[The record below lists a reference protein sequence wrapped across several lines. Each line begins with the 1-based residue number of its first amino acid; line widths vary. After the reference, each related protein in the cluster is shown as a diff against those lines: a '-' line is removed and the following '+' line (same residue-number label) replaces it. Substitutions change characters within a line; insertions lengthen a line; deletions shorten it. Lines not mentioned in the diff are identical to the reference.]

1 MTEVALMMDWS
12 NSGEGDEEPIE
23 TWDFAKAL
31 STVNEEST
39 NIGKFIRGQQIAI
52 SEGWLVNRARDM
64 CSFTHD
70 RYRQAAQTELDTFP
84 EEAVAKMSL
93 KVGMVSPYPLPS
105 CHSNG
110 TTQVILMM
118 LHGPSTDVYRIAEH
132 SKR

>member
-12 NSGEGDEEPIE
+12 NGSEGDEGPIE

-93 KVGMVSPYPLPS
+93 KVGMVS
-105 CHSNG
+105 
-110 TTQVILMM
+110 
-118 LHGPSTDVYRIAEH
+118 
-132 SKR
+132 

>member
-1 MTEVALMMDWS
+1 MMDWS
-12 NSGEGDEEPIE
+12 SGNEGDEEPVE

-31 STVNEEST
+31 STVNDEST
-39 NIGKFIRGQQIAI
+39 NIGKSIRGQQVAI

-70 RYRQAAQTELDTFP
+70 RYRQAAQAELDTFP

-93 KVGMVSPYPLPS
+93 KVGLVV
-105 CHSNG
+105 CATRCDNKV
-110 TTQVILMM
+110 TIQVILMM
-118 LHGPSTDVYRIAEH
+118 LHGPSTDIYRIAEH

>member
-12 NSGEGDEEPIE
+12 SGNEGDEEPIE

-31 STVNEEST
+31 STVNEESAS
-39 NIGKFIRGQQIAI
+39 IGKSIRGQQTAI
-52 SEGWLVNRARDM
+52 TEGWLVNRARDM

-70 RYRQAAQTELDTFP
+70 RYRQAAQAELDTFP

-93 KVGMVSPYPLPS
+93 KVGMVSQYPLPS

-110 TTQVILMM
+110 TEQVILMM
-118 LHGPSTDVYRIAEH
+118 LHGPSTDVYKIAEH
-132 SKR
+132 SKQ

>member
-12 NSGEGDEEPIE
+12 SGNEGDEEPVE

-31 STVNEEST
+31 STVNDEST
-39 NIGKFIRGQQIAI
+39 NIGKSIRGQQVAI

-70 RYRQAAQTELDTFP
+70 RYRQAAQAELDTFP

-93 KVGMVSPYPLPS
+93 KVGLVV
-105 CHSNG
+105 CATRCDNKV
-110 TTQVILMM
+110 TIQVILMM
-118 LHGPSTDVYRIAEH
+118 LHGPSTDIYRIAEH

>member
-1 MTEVALMMDWS
+1 MMDWS
-12 NSGEGDEEPIE
+12 SGNEGDEEPVE

-31 STVNEEST
+31 STVNDESA
-39 NIGKFIRGQQIAI
+39 NIGKSIRGQQIAI

-70 RYRQAAQTELDTFP
+70 RYRQAAQAELDTFP

-93 KVGMVSPYPLPS
+93 KVGCPEVSLV
-105 CHSNG
+105 CHINP
-110 TTQVILMM
+110 TKQVILMM